1 MLGPVTVVTEEV
13 IGAKVT
19 RAIDEMGTADAMAE
33 EIKEGELKCE
43 DRHKHGWGTAIHT
56 YRY

>member
-33 EIKEGELKCE
+33 EIKEGELRWE

-56 YRY
+56 